1 MYNMNM
7 VVMYTITKI
16 KLLRRKCKESNF
28 EDVFCNL
35 ENKKK
40 EKKKEKRKRG
50 TQKEANN
57 QTGQHQV
64 ILSSKTYDS

>member
-1 MYNMNM
+1 MYNMDM

-35 ENKKK
+35 ENK
-40 EKKKEKRKRG
+40 EKKRKRG

-64 ILSSKTYDS
+64 ILSSKTFDS